1 MLSLRLLLRAS
12 GTGDKGELDGVRFKC
27 PLSRDQVEGL
37 AVGVG
42 WREWKER
49 LVGIDD

>member
-1 MLSLRLLLRAS
+1 MRAS
-12 GTGDKGELDGVRFKC
+12 GGDKGELDGVRLKC
-27 PLSRDQVEGL
+27 PLSRDQAEGL